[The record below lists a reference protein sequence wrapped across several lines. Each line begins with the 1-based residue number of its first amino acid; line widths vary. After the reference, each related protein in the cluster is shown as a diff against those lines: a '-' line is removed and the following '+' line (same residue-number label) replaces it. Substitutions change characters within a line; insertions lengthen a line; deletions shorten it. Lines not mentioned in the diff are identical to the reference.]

1 MDEKN
6 YIFALEIIKNR
17 TTMKENE
24 SIIQVYL
31 TRQDISKK
39 VSVNEHVVDNGINH
53 IEEVAPKLLLNNKD
67 IVYVHLLSPLQKSE
81 ANNYLAKLC
90 RFLVDNGKVQFAEF
104 RHLSMPNFGGKYYST
119 YDTDG
124 KLIEERY
131 MIVYTK

>member
-24 SIIQVYL
+24 SIIQVYI

-104 RHLSMPNFGGKYYST
+104 RHLSMPNLGGKYYST